1 MNSRNGDSC
10 PEPESAT
17 LGDRQIEEETA
28 WSGRPV
34 WADIDLDALEHNV
47 RELKRQARGALL
59 MAVVKANAYGHG
71 AAAVARAALAAGADR
86 LGVVCVD
93 EGEELRRAGIT
104 APILVMGHTPV
115 SQAERAVALDLTTTV
130 SSQELAEA
138 ISRHAVA
145 RGVTLPVHLKVETGL
160 NRYGLP
166 PEQLLPLAESM
177 RYISGIDVEGLW
189 THFATGDEAD
199 KSYVHQQFR
208 AFREVADL
216 LPRIRLRHVANTG
229 TVLDM
234 PELSLD
240 MVRVG
245 IGIYGCYPSPA
256 VDRGVSLR
264 PVLSLKSRVARIRR
278 LEAGESVSYGRTWTA
293 KRPSVVALVMCG
305 YADGLRRTLSNR
317 GSVLIRGCRAPIVGC
332 IAMDMC
338 VAAITDIPF
347 VALDDEVV
355 IIGRQR
361 DDEIAAEEVA
371 ALTDTIS
378 YETLTGISARVPRVY
393 RRGGRIVAVQT
404 LVESPAAES
413 PVTSVDAG

>member
-1 MNSRNGDSC
+1 MER
-10 PEPESAT
+10 P
-17 LGDRQIEEETA
+17 IEEESA
-28 WSGRPV
+28 WLGRPV

-47 RELKRQARGALL
+47 RELKRQACGALL
-59 MAVVKANAYGHG
+59 MAIVKANAYGHG
-71 AAAVARAALAAGADR
+71 ATGIARAALAAGADR

-130 SSQELAEA
+130 GSHHFAEA
-138 ISRHAVA
+138 VA
-145 RGVTLPVHLKVETGL
+145 QRAIERGVTIRVHLKVETGL

-177 RYISGIDVEGLW
+177 RHLPGLDVEGLW
-189 THFATGDEAD
+189 THFATGDEPD
-199 KSYVHQQFR
+199 KGYVQRQFR
-208 AFREVADL
+208 AFTAVADQ
-216 LPRIRLRHVANTG
+216 LPWIRLRHVANTA

-245 IGIYGCYPSPA
+245 IGLYGCYPSED
-256 VDRGVSLR
+256 VDRGTLLR
-264 PVLSLKSRVARIRR
+264 PVMSLKSRVARLRR
-278 LEAGESVSYGRTWTA
+278 LDPGESVSYGCTWTA
-293 KRPSVVALVMCG
+293 ARPSVVALLMCG
-305 YADGLRRTLSNR
+305 YGDGLRRTLSNK
-317 GSVLIRGCRAPIVGC
+317 GSVLVRGRRAPIVGR

-338 VAAITDIPF
+338 VADATDIPY

-361 DDEIAAEEVA
+361 DDEISAEEVA
-371 ALTDTIS
+371 RLSDTIS
-378 YETLTGISARVPRVY
+378 YETLTGITARVPRVY
-393 RRGGRIVAVQT
+393 RRGGRITAVQT
-404 LVESPAAES
+404 LVEAPAEES
-413 PVTSVDAG
+413 ATAGLESRPTNL

>member
-1 MNSRNGDSC
+1 MER
-10 PEPESAT
+10 P
-17 LGDRQIEEETA
+17 IEEESA
-28 WSGRPV
+28 WLGRPV
-34 WADIDLDALEHNV
+34 WADVDLDALEHNV
-47 RELKRQARGALL
+47 RELKRQACGALL

-71 AAAVARAALAAGADR
+71 ATGIARAALAAGADR

-130 SSQELAEA
+130 GSHHFAEA
-138 ISRHAVA
+138 VA
-145 RGVTLPVHLKVETGL
+145 QRAIERGVTIRVHLKVETGL

-177 RYISGIDVEGLW
+177 RHLPGLDVEGLW
-189 THFATGDEAD
+189 THFATGDEPD
-199 KSYVHQQFR
+199 KSYVQRQFR
-208 AFREVADL
+208 AFTAVADQ
-216 LPRIRLRHVANTG
+216 LPWIRLRHVANTA

-245 IGIYGCYPSPA
+245 IGLYGCYPSED
-256 VDRGVSLR
+256 VDRGTLLR
-264 PVLSLKSRVARIRR
+264 PVMSLKSRVARLRR
-278 LEAGESVSYGRTWTA
+278 LDPGESVSYGCTWTA
-293 KRPSVVALVMCG
+293 ARPSVVALVMCG
-305 YADGLRRTLSNR
+305 YGDGLRRTLSNK
-317 GSVLIRGCRAPIVGC
+317 GSVLVRGRRAPIVGR

-338 VAAITDIPF
+338 VADVTEIPY

-361 DDEIAAEEVA
+361 DDEISAEEVA
-371 ALTDTIS
+371 RLSDTIS
-378 YETLTGISARVPRVY
+378 YETLTGITARVPRVY
-393 RRGGRIVAVQT
+393 RRGGRITAVQT
-404 LVESPAAES
+404 LVEAPADES
-413 PVTSVDAG
+413 AIAGLEPRPTNL

>member
-1 MNSRNGDSC
+1 MER
-10 PEPESAT
+10 P
-17 LGDRQIEEETA
+17 IEEESA
-28 WSGRPV
+28 WLGRPV

-47 RELKRQARGALL
+47 RELKRQACGALL
-59 MAVVKANAYGHG
+59 MAIVKANAYGHG
-71 AAAVARAALAAGADR
+71 ATGIARAALAAGADR

-130 SSQELAEA
+130 GSHHFAEA
-138 ISRHAVA
+138 VA
-145 RGVTLPVHLKVETGL
+145 QRAIERGVTIRVHLKVETGL

-177 RYISGIDVEGLW
+177 RHLPGLDVEGLW
-189 THFATGDEAD
+189 THFATGDEPD
-199 KSYVHQQFR
+199 KSYVQRQFR
-208 AFREVADL
+208 AFTAVADQ
-216 LPRIRLRHVANTG
+216 LPWIRLRHVANTA

-245 IGIYGCYPSPA
+245 IGLYGCYPSED
-256 VDRGVSLR
+256 VDRGTLLR
-264 PVLSLKSRVARIRR
+264 PVMSLKSRVARLRR
-278 LEAGESVSYGRTWTA
+278 LDPGESVSYGCTWTA
-293 KRPSVVALVMCG
+293 ARPSVVALVMCG
-305 YADGLRRTLSNR
+305 YGDGLRRTLSNK
-317 GSVLIRGCRAPIVGC
+317 GSVLVRGRRAPIVGR

-338 VAAITDIPF
+338 VADVTEIPY

-361 DDEIAAEEVA
+361 DDEISAEEVA
-371 ALTDTIS
+371 RLSDTIS
-378 YETLTGISARVPRVY
+378 YETLTGITARVPRVY
-393 RRGGRIVAVQT
+393 RRGGRITAVQT
-404 LVESPAAES
+404 LVEAPAEES
-413 PVTSVDAG
+413 ATAGLESRPTNL

>member
-1 MNSRNGDSC
+1 M
-10 PEPESAT
+10 E
-17 LGDRQIEEETA
+17 RQIEEETA
-28 WSGRPV
+28 WLGRPV
-34 WADIDLDALEHNV
+34 WADIDLDALDHNV
-47 RELKRQARGALL
+47 HELKRQARGALL

-71 AAAVARAALAAGADR
+71 AIAVARAALAAGADR

-115 SQAERAVALDLTTTV
+115 SQAERAVALGLTTTV
-130 SSQELAEA
+130 GSHEFVEA
-138 ISRHAVA
+138 IAHHAVEQ
-145 RGVTLPVHLKVETGL
+145 GIVLPVHLKVETGL

-177 RYISGIDVEGLW
+177 RHLPGIDVEGLW

-199 KSYVHQQFR
+199 KSYVHRQYR
-208 AFREVADL
+208 AFSAVADQ
-216 LPRIRLRHVANTG
+216 LPWIRLRHVANTG

-245 IGIYGCYPSPA
+245 IGIYGCYPSPE
-256 VDRGVSLR
+256 VDRGICLR

-278 LEAGESVSYGRTWTA
+278 LDAGESVSYGCTWTA
-293 KRPSVVALVMCG
+293 SRPSVVALVMCG
-305 YADGLRRTLSNR
+305 YGDGLRRTLSNR
-317 GSVLIRGCRAPIVGC
+317 GSVLIRGHRAAIVGR

-338 VAAITDIPF
+338 VADITDIPF
-347 VALDDEVV
+347 VAVDDEVV

-371 ALTDTIS
+371 RLTDTIS

-393 RRGGRIVAVQT
+393 RRGGRIAAVQT
-404 LVESPAAES
+404 LVEAPALES
-413 PVTSVDAG
+413 KPSSVETA